1 MKIKVKTAPL
11 EWDDLVLQEQLKSLM
26 YVDHS
31 IRGDQMKDKL
41 IDELNFKSCM
51 SLRENKR
58 SKLFIG
64 ITSKKEFYYSSR
76 FFYTNNIISETFI
89 QNLKRKP
96 NMFHDLSRKISKSL

>member
-1 MKIKVKTAPL
+1 MDIFIKTTRISSINNKYQIGDSFITDEIKVKIAPL

-64 ITSKKEFYYSSR
+64 ITSKKEFYYSS
-76 FFYTNNIISETFI
+76 
-89 QNLKRKP
+89 
-96 NMFHDLSRKISKSL
+96 